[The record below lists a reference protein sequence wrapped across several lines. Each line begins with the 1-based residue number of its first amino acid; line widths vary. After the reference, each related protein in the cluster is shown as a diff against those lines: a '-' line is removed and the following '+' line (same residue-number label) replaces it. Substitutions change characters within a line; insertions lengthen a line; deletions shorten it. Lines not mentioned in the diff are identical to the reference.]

1 MKMVVGPGIDPLS
14 PCDGVHCRMRRGRFW
29 RRWRRGPA
37 PIANAG
43 QDEAAPVGTAV
54 TLDGSASEAPSGL
67 LTVVRSLDLDPI
79 PCDRIVLIPTVR
91 PFGHNA
97 LEV

>member
-1 MKMVVGPGIDPLS
+1 MVFIAGCGGGDS
-14 PCDGVHCRMRRGRFW
+14 GGGGGG
-29 RRWRRGPA
+29 GPA

-67 LTVVRSLDLDPI
+67 LTVVRILDLDPI

-91 PFGHNA
+91 PFGQNA